1 MDKMLV
7 AVFDSD
13 TAAFDGLSALRDLHR
28 DGDITLYGWAVIAK
42 DKTGKVSV
50 RQAPEEG
57 GASLGA
63 ALGLLTGKLLELLR
77 GPAGLAMGASLPG
90 LTGFLFD
97 LDMSRLGPKFL
108 DEVAQALTPGKAAV
122 LAEVDES
129 STTRI
134 DERLRKHGGVVFRRL
149 PAELIEDQ
157 LVAESAAFE
166 IKLKALAQKLKQ
178 AVVEKKTAVQ
188 KDIEQVK
195 RERKAV
201 QDQAKARLDQAKA
214 ETAAKLKAL
223 QDQAKGVDQRVKA
236 RIERRI
242 ADLNANFNL
251 RSSKLSQAS
260 TLTNER

>member
-13 TAAFDGLSALRDLHR
+13 TAAFDGLNALRDLHR
-28 DGDITLYGWAVIAK
+28 DGDITLYGWAVIVK
-42 DKTGKVSV
+42 DKTGKISV

-57 GASLGA
+57 GAPLGA
-63 ALGLLTGKLLELLR
+63 ALGLLTGKLLEVLR
-77 GPAGLAMGASLPG
+77 GPAGLAIGASLPG

-108 DEVAQALTPGKAAV
+108 DEVAQALTTGKAAV

-134 DERLRKHGGVVFRRL
+134 DERLRKHGGMVFRRL

-157 LVAESAAFE
+157 LVAESADFE
-166 IKLKALAQKLKQ
+166 VKLKALAQKLKQ

-188 KDIEQVK
+188 NDIEQVK

-214 ETAAKLKAL
+214 EMAAKLKAL
-223 QDQAKGVDQRVKA
+223 QDQAKAVDERAKA

-242 ADLNANFNL
+242 ADLKANFNL
-251 RSSKLSQAS
+251 RSIKLSHAS
-260 TLTNER
+260 ALTKEF

>member
-7 AVFDSD
+7 AVFDGD
-13 TAAFDGLSALRDLHR
+13 AAASDGLTALRDLHR
-28 DGDITLYGWAVIAK
+28 DGDITLYGWALIVK
-42 DKTGKVSV
+42 DKTGKISV

-57 GASLGA
+57 GAPFGA
-63 ALGLLTGKLLELLR
+63 ALGLLTGKLLEVLR
-77 GPAGLAMGASLPG
+77 GPAGLAIGASLPG

-108 DEVAQALTPGKAAV
+108 DEVVQALTPGKAAV

-134 DERLRKHGGVVFRRL
+134 DERLRKHGGMVFRRL

-157 LVAESAAFE
+157 LVAESADFE
-166 IKLKALAQKLKQ
+166 AKLKALAQKLKQ
-178 AVVEKKTAVQ
+178 AVVERKTAVQ

-201 QDQAKARLDQAKA
+201 QEQAKARLDQAKS
-214 ETAAKLKAL
+214 EMAAKLKAL
-223 QDQAKGVDQRVKA
+223 QDQTKGVDERAKA

-242 ADLNANFNL
+242 ADLKANFNL

-260 TLTNER
+260 ALTNER

>member
-28 DGDITLYGWAVIAK
+28 DGDITLFGWAVIVK
-42 DKTGKVSV
+42 DKTGKISV

-57 GASLGA
+57 GAPLGA
-63 ALGLLTGKLLELLR
+63 ALGLLTGKLLEVLR
-77 GPAGLAMGASLPG
+77 GPAGLVIGASLPG

-108 DEVAQALTPGKAAV
+108 DEVAQALTTGKAAV
-122 LAEVDES
+122 LAEVDEG

-134 DERLRKHGGVVFRRL
+134 DERLRKHGGMVSRRL

-157 LVAESAAFE
+157 LVAESADFE
-166 IKLKALAQKLKQ
+166 AKLKALAQKLEQ

-188 KDIEQVK
+188 KDIEQAK

-214 ETAAKLKAL
+214 EMAAKLKAL
-223 QDQAKGVDQRVKA
+223 QDQAKGVDERVKA

-260 TLTNER
+260 TFTNER